1 MNLAC
6 PTDQRNVQVLP
17 RLPRTATG
25 LQVVRATQSFAFM
38 KAFFPVAALGL
49 LPMLLT
55 GCVVF
60 PHGDL
65 MAPAARGRVLDS
77 ETQAPIVNAKV
88 VRRIERLDRSRV
100 TFTDREGR
108 FAFKKDKDLGWLL
121 MVEYAANQIQ
131 YQVDAAGYHRF
142 VTNLYGG
149 GSLYRG
155 TLPHDLGP
163 VRLQKQ
169 SNEIEPDDAAPN
181 GNPPS
186 GSATMSPSL
195 TSAREAPRIQRRR
208 VSAPRAEARAGSID
222 AWWRRASRTGR

>member
-1 MNLAC
+1 MLHE
-6 PTDQRNVQVLP
+6 
-17 RLPRTATG
+17 G
-25 LQVVRATQSFAFM
+25 FVRRVARWLFDSM
-38 KAFFPVAALGL
+38 KALFPVAALGL
-49 LPMLLT
+49 LPMFLT

-65 MAPAARGRVLDS
+65 MAPAAQGRVLNS
-77 ETQAPIVNAKV
+77 ETQEPVANAKV

-121 MVEYAANQIQ
+121 MVEYAANQIE

-155 TLPHDLGP
+155 TLPHDLGF
-163 VRLQKQ
+163 VWLQK
-169 SNEIEPDDAAPN
+169 ELKGIESDSAAPH
-181 GNPPS
+181 GSPPI
-186 GSATMSPSL
+186 GSATDS
-195 TSAREAPRIQRRR
+195 TSSAAGFRR
-208 VSAPRAEARAGSID
+208 
-222 AWWRRASRTGR
+222 

>member
-1 MNLAC
+1 M
-6 PTDQRNVQVLP
+6 
-17 RLPRTATG
+17 
-25 LQVVRATQSFAFM
+25 
-38 KAFFPVAALGL
+38 AALGL

-65 MAPAARGRVLDS
+65 MAPAAQGRVLDS
-77 ETQAPIVNAKV
+77 ETQEPVVNAKV

-100 TFTDREGR
+100 TFTDRKGR

-155 TLPHDLGP
+155 TLPHDLGL

-169 SNEIEPDDAAPN
+169 PNEIEPDGPVPPRPTGLGSFGSLVPRPRDCSSVTDRCGYAPSSRLASEP
-181 GNPPS
+181 NP
-186 GSATMSPSL
+186 L
-195 TSAREAPRIQRRR
+195 QQNRN
-208 VSAPRAEARAGSID
+208 
-222 AWWRRASRTGR
+222 